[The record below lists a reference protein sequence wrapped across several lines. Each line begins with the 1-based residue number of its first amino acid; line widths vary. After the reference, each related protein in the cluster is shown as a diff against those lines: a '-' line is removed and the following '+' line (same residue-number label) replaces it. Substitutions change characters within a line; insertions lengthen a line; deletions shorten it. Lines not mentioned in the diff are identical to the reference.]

1 MPYLGR
7 TPAGAAGNKITG
19 DLKVTGTLS
28 ADSISNNIVLDGT
41 DGSSSNANDNV
52 VMDGTDSD
60 STNAEDN
67 LLYEENTGDML
78 QSLILTDGYAGTDFD
93 LGTNSSGTET
103 LDFSNGNFQK
113 GVNNGAHTLA
123 PQATTSTIVVQYTN
137 DSSAGSLTTSGYTK
151 VTGDT
156 VTTTNGHDFMMY
168 STVLNSFKHLHVV
181 ALQ

>member
-7 TPAGAAGNKITG
+7 TPAGEEQNILTG
-19 DLKVTGTLS
+19 DLTVTGAIS
-28 ADSISNNIVLDGT
+28 ADVVHESIILNGT
-41 DGSSSNANDNV
+41 DGSSSNANDNII
-52 VMDGTDSD
+52 MDGTDSD
-60 STNAEDN
+60 STNVNDN